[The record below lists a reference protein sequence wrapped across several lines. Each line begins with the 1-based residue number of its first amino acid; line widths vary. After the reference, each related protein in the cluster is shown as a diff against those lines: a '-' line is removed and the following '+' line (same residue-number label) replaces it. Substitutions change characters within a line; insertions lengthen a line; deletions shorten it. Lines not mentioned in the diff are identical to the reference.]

1 MNEYTLITS
10 IGTGMYKKEGGYRI
24 TTYLF
29 NNGKTYESRLFFDA
43 ILKTEFKPIKKII
56 FIGTYTSSWDVLID
70 DKKDSN
76 LWADVYEEINE
87 KGLSPD
93 SELIPKIKA
102 HLKEQYSVEIEILI
116 HTNIIDADTTEEIF
130 NIYKSVVPYIR
141 EDSNVLFDIT
151 HGFRSMPILMYQAL
165 QFASNGKTELQNVE
179 LIYGE
184 YIENEKISYVRDLSK
199 YWHYARITDA
209 ISVFKA
215 KLDGF
220 ALAGLLKKEYE
231 SYSKVINRI
240 SGIVQTNFCL
250 QIIEVL
256 SQLKNVLAENHETPP
271 FWFSDIKSFLA
282 EFYKKIYSPKSE
294 ARTIFNFA
302 KYLRERDLNTQAII
316 SLQLAVET
324 ACAEKSDNPEK
335 NKGNYDFWQSEGKI
349 TRKEVI
355 SSDSTLKR
363 QILNLESFRNQIA
376 HGGAKSNKTNA
387 FPSSDSIAKNF
398 DSGAKG
404 VETFLSILGL

>member
-1 MNEYTLITS
+1 MADYTLITS

-165 QFASNGKTELQNVE
+165 QFASSGKTKLQNVE

-220 ALAGLLKKEYE
+220 ALANLLEKEYS
-231 SYSKVINRI
+231 SYSKVINKI

-282 EFYKKIYSPKSE
+282 DFYKKIYSLKSE

-316 SLQLAVET
+316 SLQIAVET
-324 ACAEKSDNPEK
+324 ACAEKSDNPET
-335 NKGNYDFWQSEGKI
+335 NKGNYDFWQSEGKK
-349 TRKEVI
+349 TREEII

-398 DSGAKG
+398 DNGAKG

>member
-1 MNEYTLITS
+1 MADYTLITS

-151 HGFRSMPILMYQAL
+151 HGFRSMPILMYQTL
-165 QFASNGKTELQNVE
+165 QFASNGKTEIQNVE

-184 YIENEKISYVRDLSK
+184 YIENEKISRVRDLSN

-209 ISVFKA
+209 FSVFKT

-220 ALAGLLKKEYE
+220 ILSALLEKEYE
-231 SYSKVINRI
+231 SYSKVINKI

-256 SQLKNVLAENHETPP
+256 IQLKNVLTENHETPP
-271 FWFSDIKSFLA
+271 FWFSEIKSFLA
-282 EFYKKIYSPKSE
+282 DFYKKIYSSKSE

-355 SSDSTLKR
+355 SSDCGLKR

-376 HGGAKSNKTNA
+376 HGGAKDNKTNA
-387 FPSSDSIAKNF
+387 SPSSDSIAKNF
-398 DSGAKG
+398 DSGTKG
-404 VETFLSILGL
+404 VETFLSKLGL

>member
-220 ALAGLLKKEYE
+220 ALANLLEKEYS
-231 SYSKVINRI
+231 SYSKVINKI

-282 EFYKKIYSPKSE
+282 DFYKKIYSLKSE

-316 SLQLAVET
+316 SLQIAVET
-324 ACAEKSDNPEK
+324 ACAEKSDNPET
-335 NKGNYDFWQSEGKI
+335 NKGNYDFWQSEGKK
-349 TRKEVI
+349 TREEII

-376 HGGAKSNKTNA
+376 HGGAKSIKTYA

>member
-1 MNEYTLITS
+1 MNDYTLITS

-56 FIGTYTSSWDVLID
+56 FIGTYISSWDVLID

-102 HLKEQYSVEIEILI
+102 HLKEQYSVEIEILV
-116 HTNIIDADTTEEIF
+116 HTNIIDSDTTEEIF

-165 QFASNGKTELQNVE
+165 QFASNGNTKLQNVE

-184 YIENEKISYVRDLSK
+184 YIENEKISRVRDLSN

-256 SQLKNVLAENHETPP
+256 NQLKNVLTENHETPP

-282 EFYKKIYSPKSE
+282 DFYKKIYSPKSG

-316 SLQLAVET
+316 SLQLTVET

-355 SSDSTLKR
+355 SSDCGLKR

-376 HGGAKSNKTNA
+376 HGGAKDNKTNA
-387 FPSSDSIAKNF
+387 SPSSDSIAKNF

-404 VETFLSILGL
+404 VETFLSKLGL

>member
-24 TTYLF
+24 ATYHF

-76 LWADVYEEINE
+76 LWTNVYEEINE

-116 HTNIIDADTTEEIF
+116 HTNIIDSDTTEEIF
-130 NIYKSVVPYIR
+130 TIYKSVVPYIK

-184 YIENEKISYVRDLSK
+184 YIDNEKISYVRDLST

-220 ALAGLLKKEYE
+220 ALANLLEKEYS
-231 SYSKVINRI
+231 SYSKVIKKI
-240 SGIVQTNFCL
+240 SSIVQTNFCL
-250 QIIEVL
+250 QIVEVL
-256 SQLKNVLAENHETPP
+256 KQLKNTLKNNYENPP
-271 FWFSDIKSFLA
+271 FWFNDVHSFLDD
-282 EFYKKIYSPKSE
+282 FWHQIYSEKSE
-294 ARTIFNFA
+294 ARTIYNFA
-302 KYLRERDLNTQAII
+302 KYLREKELNTQSII

-324 ACAEKSDNPEK
+324 ACAEKSNNPQE
-335 NKGNYDFWQSEGKI
+335 NKGDYDFWQDEGKKI
-349 TRKEVI
+349 RNNIINKD
-355 SSDSTLKR
+355 SDMKKQLQK
-363 QILNLESFRNQIA
+363 LESFRNKIA
-376 HGGAKSNKTNA
+376 HGGARNKNTKG
-387 FPSSDSIAKNF
+387 FPMAENIPNIF
-398 DSGAKG
+398 DSGSKG
-404 VETFLSILGL
+404 VETFLQKAGL

>member
-1 MNEYTLITS
+1 MTDCTLITS

-220 ALAGLLKKEYE
+220 ALANLLEKEYS
-231 SYSKVINRI
+231 SYSKVINKI

-282 EFYKKIYSPKSE
+282 DFYKKIYSLKSE

-316 SLQLAVET
+316 SLQIAVET

-355 SSDSTLKR
+355 SSDCGLKR

-376 HGGAKSNKTNA
+376 HGGAKDNKTNA
-387 FPSSDSIAKNF
+387 SPSSDSIAKNF
-398 DSGAKG
+398 DSGTKG
-404 VETFLSILGL
+404 VETFLSKLGL